1 MKLTDYHAKFFAFE
15 LTKRVASD
23 SIEKLASAL
32 VDAQVD
38 LNPHQVEAALFAF
51 KSPLSKGA
59 ILADEVG
66 LGKTIEAG
74 LVLSQKWAERKRK
87 ILIISPAN
95 LRKQWSQ
102 ELKDKFYLNTEI
114 LETKFFNAE
123 IKQGNLNPFDQ
134 KDKVVICSYQFAKGK
149 APYLSHIK
157 WDLVVVD
164 EAHRLRNVYK
174 PGSVTAR
181 TLKNTLEPYSK
192 ILLTATPLQNSLL
205 ELYGLVSIIDDHLFG
220 DIKSFKAQYARME
233 KTSDEQ
239 GFQELKERIK
249 PIIQRTL
256 RRQVL
261 EYIKFTSRK
270 AFVFEFYPSDMEHQ
284 LYNLVSGYLQRQ
296 TLYAL
301 PPSQRML
308 MTLVL
313 RKLLASSSFAI
324 SGTFRKL
331 QEKLT
336 SIIMRHEEREP
347 FDFFLE
353 QEYEDLDELKDE
365 WSEEEE
371 KEDDEKIDKKE
382 WYNDQ
387 ELDEIKEE
395 SALLGSF
402 ADLAESIQINSKG
415 EKLITALETGFKEG
429 VKKGAAK
436 KAIIFTES
444 RRTQNYLED
453 LLAERGYAGKIVLFN
468 GTNTDKNSKKVYS
481 DWLRKNQNSDKVTG
495 SPTADMRAAL
505 VDYFKE
511 EAEIMIATEAAAEGI
526 NLQFCSIVV
535 NYDMPWNPQ
544 RIEQRIGRCHR
555 YGQKNEVIVVNF
567 LNKRNA
573 ADERVY
579 QLLHE
584 KFNLFNGVFGA
595 SDEVLGS
602 IESGIDIERKILQIY
617 QECKTADQIN
627 ESFNQLQLELDQS
640 INHELHVTKLK
651 LLENFDEEVHEK
663 LRVNLAESKEYVS
676 KYENI
681 LWNLTKH
688 ALVDK
693 AQFDDQTLSFSL
705 KGFVPADLNGKYK
718 LGKDELQAHHHYR
731 IQHPIAE
738 IITNQYLDKELPTA
752 NLSFNYS
759 DSLKKI
765 TTLEEFLGKS
775 GWLQLSRLRIKSFQE
790 EDYLIGSAITDDG
803 QILDPEVIPRFF
815 SLPAESSGKID
826 LPGEVINL
834 LKSGIESESTKA
846 KDFSSLRNNAFFQEE
861 YEKLDFW
868 AEDMKI
874 SLEKEIR
881 DLDAEIKLKKSE
893 SRRILDLK
901 VKIASQRDIKDL
913 EKLRNEKRRKLFDSQ
928 DEIDQKKETLL
939 NDIEGQLN
947 QNQILT
953 PLFTLKWDLK

>member
-1 MKLTDYHAKFFAFE
+1 MQLTDYHAKFFAFE

-32 VDAQVD
+32 VDTQVD

-123 IKQGNLNPFDQ
+123 IKHGNLNPFDQ

-181 TLKNTLEPYSK
+181 ILKNTLEPYSK

-270 AFVFEFYPSDMEHQ
+270 AFVFEFYPSDMEHK

-336 SIIMRHEEREP
+336 SIILRHEVREP

-353 QEYEDLDELKDE
+353 HEYEDLDELKDE
-365 WSEEEE
+365 WEEE
-371 KEDDEKIDKKE
+371 EDDEKIDKKE

-555 YGQKNEVIVVNF
+555 YGQKNEVIVANF

-651 LLENFDEEVHEK
+651 LLENFDEEVNEK

-688 ALVDK
+688 ALADR
-693 AQFDDQTLSFSL
+693 AQFDDQSLSFSL
-705 KGFVPADLNGKYK
+705 NDFVPADLNGKYK
-718 LGKDELQAHHHYR
+718 LGKDELKAHHHYR

-752 NLSFNYS
+752 NLTFNYS
-759 DSLKKI
+759 DTLKKI
-765 TTLEEFLGKS
+765 TTLEEFVGKS

-815 SLPAESSGKID
+815 SLPAESSGKIN

-846 KDFSSLRNNAFFQEE
+846 KDFSSLRNSAFFQEE

-893 SRRILDLK
+893 SRKILDLK

-953 PLFTLKWDLK
+953 PLFTIKWSLK

>member
-1 MKLTDYHAKFFAFE
+1 MQLTDYHAKFFAFE

-32 VDAQVD
+32 LDAQVD

-114 LETKFFNAE
+114 LETKFFNEE
-123 IKQGNLNPFDQ
+123 IKHGNLNPFDQ
-134 KDKVVICSYQFAKGK
+134 RDKVVICSYQFAKSK
-149 APYLSHIK
+149 SPYLSHIK

-181 TLKNTLEPYSK
+181 TLKETLEPYPK

-220 DIKSFKAQYARME
+220 DIKSFKAQYARIE
-233 KTSDEQ
+233 QTSDEH

-261 EYIKFTSRK
+261 EYIKFTNRK
-270 AFVFEFYPSDMEHQ
+270 AFVFEFYPTDIEHQ
-284 LYNLVSGYLQRQ
+284 LYNLVSGYLQRP

-331 QEKLT
+331 QEKL
-336 SIIMRHEEREP
+336 SAIIMRHDEREP

-353 QEYEDLDELKDE
+353 SEYEDFDELKEE

-371 KEDDEKIDKKE
+371 EENDKKE

-387 ELDEIKEE
+387 ELDEIREE
-395 SALLGSF
+395 SVLLGSF

-415 EKLITALETGFKEG
+415 EKLIAALETGFKEG

-444 RRTQNYLED
+444 RRTQNYLEE
-453 LLAERGYAGKIVLFN
+453 LLGERGYAGKIALFN
-468 GTNTDKNSKKVYS
+468 GTNTDKNSKKVYA
-481 DWLRKNQNSDKVTG
+481 DWLRKNQNTDKVTG

-535 NYDMPWNPQ
+535 NFDMPWNPQ

-555 YGQKNEVIVVNF
+555 YGQKNEVVVINF

-573 ADERVY
+573 ADQRVY
-579 QLLHE
+579 QLLNE
-584 KFNLFNGVFGA
+584 KFNLFNGVFGV

-602 IESGIDIERKILQIY
+602 IESGVDIERRILQIY

-640 INHELHVTKLK
+640 INQELNVTKLK

-663 LRVNLAESKEYVS
+663 LRVNLAESREYIS
-676 KYENI
+676 KYETI

-688 ALVDK
+688 ALGDK
-693 AQFDDQTLSFSL
+693 ARFDDQLLSFSL
-705 KGFVPADLNGKYK
+705 KDFVPADLNGDYK
-718 LGKDELQAHHHYR
+718 LGKVELQAHHHYR
-731 IQHPIAE
+731 IHHPIAE
-738 IITNQYLDKELPTA
+738 MITKQFLEKELPVAELT
-752 NLSFNYS
+752 FNYS
-759 DSLKKI
+759 ETLKKI
-765 TTLEEFLGKS
+765 TSLEEFQGKS
-775 GWLQLSRLRIKSFQE
+775 GWLTLSRLRIKSFQE
-790 EDYLIGSAITDDG
+790 EDYLIASAITEDG
-803 QILDPEVIPRFF
+803 QPLDPEVIPRFF
-815 SLPAESSGKID
+815 SLPAESEGKIG
-826 LPGEVINL
+826 LPENVKDL
-834 LKSGIESESTKA
+834 LKLGIESESDKA
-846 KDFSSLRNNAFFQEE
+846 KEFSSIRNTAFFQEE

-868 AEDMKI
+868 AEDMKL

-893 SRRILDLK
+893 SRKILDLK
-901 VKIASQRDIKDL
+901 KKISSQRDIKDL

-939 NDIEGQLN
+939 NDIESQLD
-947 QNQILT
+947 QNENLT
-953 PLFTLKWDLK
+953 PLFTLRWSLK